1 MLFSSTVF
9 LFAFLPLVLL
19 CYFASGKKYRNLVLL
34 VFSLLFY
41 AWGEPVYVV
50 LMILSCG
57 VNFILG
63 KLVYRY
69 KWEENYQ
76 SEKKTKAVIIC
87 TLCFNLGLLGFFKY
101 IDFFIENLN
110 HILPVSISPLHLALP
125 IGISFYTFQSMSYVF
140 DVYRKDAKLQK
151 NFLDL
156 MMYVSLF
163 PQLIAGPIVR
173 YQTVANEINERH
185 ESLDEAGEGISLFI
199 IGLGK
204 KVLFAN
210 TIGELFTQL
219 GNLDASQQSLG
230 LMWLS
235 AIAYGLQIYF
245 DFSGYSDMAMGLGK
259 IFGFHFLKNFNYP
272 YISTSITEFW
282 RRWHISL
289 GTWFRD
295 YVYIPLGGSRCSKLK
310 MYRNIMVVWMLTGFW
325 HGASWNF
332 VLWGFSFGVIL
343 LIEKTFLLKWLEKL
357 PKVVGH
363 IYTLLL
369 VLLSW
374 VIFAYDK
381 IEVGISHIV
390 SMFGFGKLPVWNEAT
405 SYYLVSYGLLFAI
418 LIFASTP
425 VPKAIHL
432 HLKRKLKG
440 KGHTVYELV
449 VSPAFVLIVLLLST
463 AYLVSNSF
471 NPFLYFRF

>member
-219 GNLDASQQSLG
+219 GNLDASQQSVG

-405 SYYLVSYGLLFAI
+405 IYYLVSYGLLFAN

-425 VPKAIHL
+425 VPKAFHL

-440 KGHTVYELV
+440 KVHTVYELV
-449 VSPAFVLIVLLLST
+449 VSPVFVLIVLLLST